1 MDDVSSSLDN
11 TISSASPIE
20 TGTLASEECV
30 NAEKIEATSQPSV
43 SRDG

>member
-11 TISSASPIE
+11 TISSASP
-20 TGTLASEECV
+20 TKAGMLASEEYV
-30 NAEKIEATSQPSV
+30 NAERIEATSQPSV

>member
-11 TISSASPIE
+11 TISSASPIK
-20 TGTLASEECV
+20 TGMLASEEYV
-30 NAEKIEATSQPSV
+30 NAERIEATSQPSV